1 MEIKETSSDGL
12 KRTLE
17 VIVGVDE
24 LNQRF
29 DARLGELK
37 DTIQL
42 KGFRKGKV
50 PVTHL
55 KKVYGKQVM
64 AEILEQTVRETSS
77 KAIKDRELRP
87 AMQPEIK
94 LPEDQSVIERI
105 IDGKEDLNY
114 SMEFEVIP
122 KIELA
127 DFSNFKLERLAAEVE
142 SDAVDEAVERLRTQ
156 ATGFEEVKGRVAEDG
171 DRVGIDFVGK
181 IDGEEFEGGAA
192 TGQHVI
198 IGAGQFI
205 PGFEEGLVGAKEG
218 DKKTIDAN
226 FPEDYQ
232 AEHLAGKTAQFDVT
246 VNDVSEPKLPEVD
259 DEFAKTLGVESVEKL
274 REAIEGQ
281 IGDEYAQTARM
292 KLKRELLDELEGA
305 HDFELPPTLVE
316 REFDGIWQQVT
327 SGLEQSGK
335 TFEDEGKTEDEAREE
350 YKKIADRRVRLGLV
364 IGEIGDA
371 NKIEV
376 TQEELRGALMQ
387 QARNYPGREK
397 MVYEYYEKHPEAITE
412 LRAPIFED
420 KVVDFVLE
428 KAKPIEKKV
437 SKDELLKLVEEAND
451 A

>member
-127 DFSNFKLERLAAEVE
+127 DFSSFKLERLAAEVE